1 MSHIITIVIIMIT
14 ELYNIEK
21 NIEGFKTNNII

>member
-14 ELYNIEK
+14 GLYNIEK
-21 NIEGFKTNNII
+21 NIEGSRTNDII